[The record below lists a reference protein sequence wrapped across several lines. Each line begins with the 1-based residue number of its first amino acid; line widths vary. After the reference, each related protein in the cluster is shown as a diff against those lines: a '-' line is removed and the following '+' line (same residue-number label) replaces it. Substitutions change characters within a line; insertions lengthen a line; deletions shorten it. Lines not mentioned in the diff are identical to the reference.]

1 MSEGFNTWWVK
12 KPTSSKAEPEKPK
25 RAAKQAKAASKTG
38 SVATSGKLDNE
49 AMWKLVNAQDWAA
62 IEKCIADGEWDA
74 NQPLTLNSQG
84 GRFSLLS
91 VAVEHGLVSL
101 TKQLIKSGAAVNAKT
116 RGEDSPLL
124 AACGAGH
131 GEIVDLLLA
140 AGADV
145 NKKSTISDEG
155 DPGETP
161 LMNAAEDGNREL
173 IAKLLKHG
181 ADIKAKTRRGRTALS
196 FALFKGKIDREVVR
210 LLLKAGCPVDGR
222 DLHHPV
228 YQREL
233 DIVELLLAAKPDVNL
248 PYDWP
253 TWVLS
258 NPKSD
263 TPLFVAVIQNS
274 AEMMEM
280 KKELRPKERLAILD
294 LLIKAGADVNA
305 QRGGRASGW
314 TPLMYAA
321 ALDEDEIARRLLK
334 AGADPKK
341 TVETSWYSVVD
352 GNHKKCKGPLSAI
365 GMAERRPES
374 TKVRKLL
381 LGHE

>member
-1 MSEGFNTWWVK
+1 MNATAPHNVK
-12 KPTSSKAEPEKPK
+12 T
-25 RAAKQAKAASKTG
+25 
-38 SVATSGKLDNE
+38 NE
-49 AMWKLVNAQDWAA
+49 EMWKLVNAQNWAA
-62 IEKCIADGEWDA
+62 IEKCGANGEGDA
-74 NQPLTLNSQG
+74 NAPLTLKLQKG
-84 GRFSLLS
+84 GFLLLS
-91 VAVEHGLVSL
+91 AAVEHGLVSL
-101 TKQLIKSGAAVNAKT
+101 TKQLLQSGADVNKKSP
-116 RGEDSPLL
+116 GDESPLMI
-124 AACGAGH
+124 ACGAGH
-131 GEIVDLLLA
+131 DEIVELLLA

-145 NKKSTISDEG
+145 NKKSSISDEG
-155 DPGETP
+155 DPGQTP
-161 LMNAAEDGNREL
+161 LMAAAEDGNCEL

-181 ADIKAKTRRGRTALS
+181 ADSKAKTRRGRTALS

-233 DIVELLLAAKPDVNL
+233 DIVELILTAKPDVNL

-258 NPKSD
+258 NPKGD

-294 LLIKAGADVNA
+294 LLIKAGANVNA
-305 QRGGRASGW
+305 QRCGKASGW

-321 ALDEDEIARRLLK
+321 AQDEDEIARRLLK

-341 TVETSWYSVVD
+341 TVETSWYAVVE
-352 GNHKKCKGPLSAI
+352 GNHKKCKGPLNAI
-365 GMAERRPES
+365 GMAEQRPES